1 MQTIT
6 REQLIQRA
14 SELLA
19 DGTVSCVLGWGAGE
33 FGYDV
38 TPTIFRTAED
48 LQNGF
53 VFNDFCGAN
62 FAKYL
67 VSKTQKV
74 EGKILVFLKPCDT
87 YSFNQL
93 LTEHRFDREKV
104 YAVGIPC
111 EGMAAIAKV
120 KALVGEG
127 IVSVETDGDAI
138 SVTTLYEDAPI
149 RVKTVDVLAERCINC
164 KSRKHVAYDELMG
177 DEGEVISSARFDEVA
192 RIEAMTP
199 DERFAFWQGEL
210 SKCIRCNACRDACP
224 ACTCE
229 KCVFDNPGSGVE
241 NKSPAN
247 SFEEKMFHIIR
258 AFHVAG
264 RCTDCGECSRVCP
277 QNIPLHLLNRKFIK
291 DINEFY
297 GEYQAGEEVGM
308 RAPLVDYTTEDLEPG
323 EVFDRRGDHA

>member
-1 MQTIT
+1 MQKVT
-6 REQLIQRA
+6 REQLIDKA
-14 SELLA
+14 SELLSS
-19 DGTVSCVLGWGAGE
+19 GTVSAVLGWGAGE

-38 TPTIFRTAED
+38 TPTLFKTVDELEA
-48 LQNGF
+48 GF

-62 FAKYL
+62 FSKYL
-67 VSKTQKV
+67 VSKTQRA
-74 EGKILVFLKPCDT
+74 EGKLLVFLKPCDT

-111 EGMAAIAKV
+111 EGMVDIAKI
-120 KALVGEG
+120 KAVSGDGISSIEEKGDTLV
-127 IVSVETDGDAI
+127 IH
-138 SVTTLYEDAPI
+138 TLYADEP
-149 RVKTVDVLAERCINC
+149 VTVLENEVLAERCVNC
-164 KSRKHVAYDELMG
+164 KSKKHVAYDELIGEDG
-177 DEGEVISSARFDEVA
+177 DVIASNRFDEVA
-192 RIEAMTP
+192 RLEAMTP
-199 DERFAFWQGEL
+199 DERFAFWQQEL

-247 SFEEKMFHIIR
+247 SFEEKLFHIIR
-258 AFHVAG
+258 AYHVAG

-291 DINEFY
+291 DMNEFY
-297 GEYQAGEEVGM
+297 GEYQAGAEVGS
-308 RAPLVDYTTEDLEPG
+308 RAPLVNYTTEDLEPG
-323 EVFDRRGDHA
+323 EVFDRGDHNA